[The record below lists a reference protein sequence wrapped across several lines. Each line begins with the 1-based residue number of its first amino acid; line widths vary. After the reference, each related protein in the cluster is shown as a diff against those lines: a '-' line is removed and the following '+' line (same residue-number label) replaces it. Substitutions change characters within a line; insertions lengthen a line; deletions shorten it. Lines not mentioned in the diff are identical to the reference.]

1 MRQNTWRTARG
12 MFFAGSADSP
22 AATPISSVPWNEK
35 PAIMATPISAGS
47 PPTKGASP
55 RVKLASPCEAGMS
68 PRRMPKIISVPMPMK
83 AITVTTL
90 TSAHQYSAS
99 PKPRTE
105 MALSA
110 NISPRK
116 SALHSTPGVSGNQYS
131 ITSCAAASSTAM
143 VTAQLYQ

>member
-1 MRQNTWRTARG
+1 MRQNTCRTARG
-12 MFFAGSADSP
+12 ILRAGSADSP

-35 PAIMATPISAGS
+35 PAIIATPIIAGR

-55 RVKLASPCEAGMS
+55 SVRLARLAGTS
-68 PRRMPKIISVPMPMK
+68 PRRMPKIISVPIAMN

-90 TSAHQYSAS
+90 TSEHQYSAS

-105 MALSA
+105 IALSP
-110 NISPRK
+110 NISARNSP
-116 SALHSTPGVSGNQYS
+116 LHSTPGVSGNQYC
-131 ITSCAAASSTAM
+131 ITSCAAASSTAI